1 VSTRSASWSRPADR
15 GSRALVAACAVCV
28 FAAAWAAL
36 HLSIYS
42 HYQIRDTPV
51 YRYYG
56 ESTLHGQVPYRD
68 FDVEYPPASLPT
80 FVLPAL
86 GSPSGHAYRTRFGV
100 LMLFCG
106 FGMLAAMAAALAALE
121 ADPLRAGTALAF
133 AAVAPLALGSVIL
146 SRYDLWPAALAAA
159 ALAALCAGRDRLSL
173 AVLGLAVAAKI
184 YPAVLA
190 PLFVAHIW
198 RRRGPREAGVAAGL
212 GVAVLAAIYAPF
224 VVLSPGGVR
233 HSVVEQATRPLQIES
248 LGSAVLLAAHHLFG
262 LGLTVETSHGSQN
275 LVGSLPDAVG
285 AAETALALAGL
296 AVLWLWFA
304 RQPRD
309 TESLVRASAA
319 AVCLFVAFGK
329 VLSPQYMIWLVPL
342 VPLVRGRRGVAAS
355 AALGA
360 ALILTQL
367 WFPDRYWD
375 LVFGFGGFESA
386 LVLARDLVLV
396 ALVAVLVWPEQR
408 SVTVTEARPAGP
420 RRSDSHSAMAPA
432 GRSE

>member
-51 YRYYG
+51 YRSYG
-56 ESTLHGQVPYRD
+56 EAVVHGRVPYRD
-68 FDVEYPPASLPT
+68 FDIEYPPGALPT

-86 GSPSGHAYRTRFGV
+86 GSPSPHAYRTRFDL
-100 LMLFCG
+100 LMLLCG
-106 FGMLAAMAAALAALE
+106 AGALAAMAATLAALG
-121 ADPLRAGTALAF
+121 ADSLRQAGALGFAALAPF
-133 AAVAPLALGSVIL
+133 ALGSVL
-146 SRYDLWPAALAAA
+146 LTRYDLWPSALTAA
-159 ALAALCAGRDRLSL
+159 ALAALCARRDRLSF
-173 AVLGLAVAAKI
+173 AVLGLAAAAKA

-190 PLFVAHIW
+190 PLFVAHVW
-198 RRRGPREAGVAAGL
+198 RRRGPREAGVGAAL
-212 GVAVLAAIYAPF
+212 LVAVVAAVYAPF
-224 VVLSPGGVR
+224 AVLSPGGVR
-233 HSVVEQATRPLQIES
+233 QSIVEQATRPLQIES

-262 LGLTVETSHGSQN
+262 LGLEVESTHGSQN
-275 LVGSLPDAVG
+275 LAGRLPDAVG
-285 AAETALALAGL
+285 AVETGLALAGL
-296 AVLWLWFA
+296 VALWVWFA
-304 RQPRD
+304 RRPRD
-309 TESLVRASAA
+309 TETLVRSCAA
-319 AVCLFVAFGK
+319 AVCLFVALGK

-355 AALGA
+355 AVLGA

-375 LVFGFGGFESA
+375 IVFGFGGFESA

-396 ALVAVLVWPEQR
+396 ALLAVLVWPERQR
-408 SVTVTEARPAGP
+408 LQAARLT
-420 RRSDSHSAMAPA
+420 
-432 GRSE
+432 